1 MRKFILI
8 TIIIAAFG
16 GLAYTLSYL
25 YKKNEQKPVVYST
38 EQAFKTTIINK
49 TVATGSIVPRKEIEI
64 KPQVSG
70 IIEKLYVEAGDVIE
84 KGQLIAKIKII
95 PNMVNLR
102 NAESRVDRAKIA
114 LEDTKLDYDRQKKLY
129 DDGVIAEADFQ
140 KFTVAKNRSDEELQS
155 ANDNLEL
162 IKEGVIKSAGTAS
175 NTLIKST
182 VNGMV
187 LDVPVKEGNSV
198 IESNT
203 FNAGTTISVVA
214 DMSSMVFEGK
224 IDESEVGKLKI
235 GMALVLSVGAI
246 ENQKFDAKLEYIS
259 PKGIEEAGAI
269 QFEIKADVKLKDST
283 FIRAGYSANGDI
295 VLGKREDV
303 LAIREGLL
311 QFASDSVYV
320 EVETGEQEFDKVI
333 VETGLSDGINIEI
346 LSGIDANTLIKGAVM
361 LEGELA
367 SESTEK
373 TKKKFRKKKH

>member
-114 LEDTKLDYDRQKKLY
+114 LEDTKLDYNRQKKLF

-361 LEGELA
+361 VEGELA

-373 TKKKFRKKKH
+373 TKKKLRKNKH

>member
-114 LEDTKLDYDRQKKLY
+114 LEDTKLDYDRQKKLF

-246 ENQKFDAKLEYIS
+246 ENQKFDANLEYIS

>member
-114 LEDTKLDYDRQKKLY
+114 LEDTKLDYDRQKKLF

-346 LSGIDANTLIKGAVM
+346 LSGIDADTQIKARVIEDNDGDT
-361 LEGELA
+361 G
-367 SESTEK
+367 SG
-373 TKKKFRKKKH
+373 KKKWK

>member
-114 LEDTKLDYDRQKKLY
+114 LEDTKLDYDRQKKLF

>member
-8 TIIIAAFG
+8 AVVLVGIG
-16 GLAYTLSYL
+16 GLFFTLSYL
-25 YKKNEQKPVVYST
+25 YKKNQQQPIIYST
-38 EQAFKTTIINK
+38 EQPFNTTIINK

-114 LEDTKLDYDRQKKLY
+114 LSDAELDYNRQKKLF
-129 DDGVIAEADFQ
+129 DEGVIAEADFQ
-140 KFTVAKNRSDEELQS
+140 KFKVTKSRAEEELTS

-182 VNGMV
+182 VTGMV

-203 FNAGTTISVVA
+203 FNDGTTIAIVA

-224 IDESEVGKLKI
+224 VDESEVGKLQT
-235 GMALVLSVGAI
+235 GMALLLSVGAI
-246 ENQKFDAKLEYIS
+246 ENQTFDATLEYIS
-259 PKGIEEAGAI
+259 PKGVEEAGAI
-269 QFEIKADVKLKDST
+269 QFEIKAKVELKDST
-283 FIRAGYSANGDI
+283 FIRAGYSANADI
-295 VLGKREDV
+295 VLGKRDNV

-311 QFASDSVYV
+311 QFAGDSVYV
-320 EVETGEQEFDKVI
+320 EVEKEEQKFEKVL
-333 VETGLSDGINIEI
+333 VETGLSDGINIEVLGGVDAETKI
-346 LSGIDANTLIKGAVM
+346 KSAALEPGESIDKP
-361 LEGELA
+361 
-367 SESTEK
+367 
-373 TKKKFRKKKH
+373 KKPRKKKWK

>member
-114 LEDTKLDYDRQKKLY
+114 LEDTKLDYDRQKKLF

-140 KFTVAKNRSDEELQS
+140 KFTVAKNRSEEELKS

-361 LEGELA
+361 VEGELA

-373 TKKKFRKKKH
+373 TKKKLRKNKH

>member
-1 MRKFILI
+1 MRKFILT

-25 YKKNEQKPVVYST
+25 YKKNEQKPVIYST
-38 EQAFKTTIINK
+38 EEAFKTTIINK

-114 LEDTKLDYDRQKKLY
+114 LEDTKLDYDRQKKLF

-140 KFTVAKNRSDEELQS
+140 KFTVAKNRSEEELKS

-246 ENQKFDAKLEYIS
+246 ENQKFDANLEYIS

-269 QFEIKADVKLKDST
+269 QFEIKADVKLQDST

-320 EVETGEQEFDKVI
+320 EVETGEQEFVKVI

-346 LSGIDANTLIKGAVM
+346 LSGINADTQMKGAIM
-361 LEGELA
+361 EDGELA

-373 TKKKFRKKKH
+373 TKKKFRKKKY